1 MQIEVIQ
8 HDLLSDLEVTKVADC
23 TLFNE
28 DLLAY
33 CLDDTNVKVSFN
45 DDEILLVNRTPQ
57 TITTIHCKDNHGECK
72 VISSKGELNFE
83 VVVEEYEVKPSN
95 MVLKYRLLTNGDLV
109 SYFRYEWKG
118 IKK

>member
-1 MQIEVIQ
+1 MPQPEGPIKAVI
-8 HDLLSDLEVTKVADC
+8 
-23 TLFNE
+23 LFSYKYSPVLINISC
-28 DLLAY
+28 LY
-33 CLDDTNVKVSFN
+33 VYISLDDTNVKVSFN

-72 VISSKGELNFE
+72 VISSMGELNFE

-118 IKK
+118 I

>member
-8 HDLLSDLEVTKVADC
+8 HDLLSDLQVKKVADC

-45 DDEILLVNRTPQ
+45 DDEILLVNRSSQ
-57 TITTIHCKDNHGECK
+57 TITTIHCKDNKGECN
-72 VISSKGELNFE
+72 VISSMGELSFD
-83 VVVEEYEVKPSN
+83 VIVDEYEVKPSN
-95 MVLKYRLLTNGDLV
+95 MILKYRLLANGELV
-109 SYFRYEWKG
+109 SHFRYEWKG
-118 IKK
+118 I